1 MTFFKPPQYDDAKE
15 LIQICEGN
23 DVAVYMGLGLKHE
36 HIGSVET

>member
-23 DVAVYMGLGLKHE
+23 DIAVYVGLGNKYG
-36 HIGSVET
+36 HIASVEF